1 MLDQLVHG
9 VHHAIAGHF
18 IHPRRPSTSSST
30 WSVSQLDKPPA
41 GTMNFSLPQQWQLL
55 LLASILLPVVS
66 YLLVTKRS
74 SEEGRL
80 KLPPGPKRVPVL
92 GNLHQLG
99 PLPHRSLR
107 DLARRHGPVMLL
119 RLGAATT
126 VVVSSSAAAR
136 DVMRAHDADCCSRSS
151 SPGPARLSYG
161 RKSAAFSPYGAYWR
175 DMRSLFAAELLG
187 ARGVRAAWAA
197 RREQVDRLMA
207 ALGDAAGP
215 VSLDEHVFRVADG
228 VISTVAYGSVYG
240 AEAFAGKHKGF
251 QHVLE
256 EAMDMSAS
264 FSAEDF
270 FPNAVGRLLD
280 RLAGIVARRER
291 IFRDLDGFFEAV
303 LEQHLHPARPKPESG
318 GGDLVDALIRICE
331 EHGFTRDHVKAVLLD
346 AFLGGVDT
354 SSVTIL
360 WAMSEL
366 IRKPQVLKKVQEEIR
381 AAVAVNGNN
390 EQRVQPD
397 DLPKLTYLKMV
408 VKETLRLH
416 PPVTLLLPRETLRRV
431 EIGGYDVPAGTRVLV
446 NAWAI
451 GRDPASWGQD
461 AAEFQRERFES
472 GGRHGEVD
480 FRGAHLELMP
490 FGAGRRICPGL
501 AMGVANVEFTLAN
514 MLYGFEWEL
523 PEGTVAEKLSME
535 EAGRLTFHRK
545 TPLVLLPT
553 PYVPPRAG

>member
-1 MLDQLVHG
+1 MD
-9 VHHAIAGHF
+9 I
-18 IHPRRPSTSSST
+18 
-30 WSVSQLDKPPA
+30 
-41 GTMNFSLPQQWQLL
+41 SLPLL
-55 LLASILLPVVS
+55 LLAGILIPVIS
-66 YLLVTKRS
+66 YLLVTNRS
-74 SEEGRL
+74 TEEGRL

-99 PLPHRSLR
+99 PLPHRNLR
-107 DLARRHGPVMLL
+107 DLAGRHGPVMLL
-119 RLGAATT
+119 RLGAMTM
-126 VVVSSSAAAR
+126 VVVSSAAAAR
-136 DVMRAHDADCCSRSS
+136 DVMKAHDADCCSRPA

-161 RKSAAFSPYGAYWR
+161 RKSVSFSPYGAYWR
-175 DMRSLFAAELLG
+175 DMRGLFAAELLG
-187 ARGVRAAWAA
+187 ARGVEASWAA

-228 VISTVAYGSVYG
+228 VIATVAYGSVYG
-240 AEAFAGKHKGF
+240 AEAFAGKYERF
-251 QHVLE
+251 QHVLQ
-256 EAMDMSAS
+256 EAVDMSAS

-270 FPNAVGRLLD
+270 FPNTAGRFLD
-280 RLAGIVARRER
+280 RLAGIIARRER
-291 IFRDLDGFFEAV
+291 IFRDLDGFFEEV
-303 LEQHLHPARPKPESG
+303 LEQHRDPTRPRPESG
-318 GGDLVDALIRICE
+318 GGDLVDALVRICE

-346 AFLGGVDT
+346 AFIGGIDT

-366 IRKPQVLKKVQEEIR
+366 IRKPQVLKKAQEEIR
-381 AAVAVNGNN
+381 AVVAGN
-390 EQRVQPD
+390 EQRVQSD

-416 PPVTLLLPRETLRRV
+416 PPITLLLPRETLRRV
-431 EIGGYDVPAGTRVLV
+431 EIGGYNVPAGSRVLV

-461 AAEFQRERFES
+461 AEEFKPERFEA
-472 GGRHGEVD
+472 GGRHDKVD

-490 FGAGRRICPGL
+490 FGAGRRICPAL
-501 AMGVANVEFTLAN
+501 VMGVANVEFTLAN

-523 PEGTVAEKLSME
+523 PKGTLAEKVSME

-545 TPLVLLPT
+545 TPLVLVPT
-553 PYVPPRAG
+553 PYVV